1 MILDV
6 TERRRAD
13 IALRE
18 SEEKYRQLV
27 ESANSIIIELDVSG
41 RIISFNEF
49 AERFFGYD
57 RHEIIGM
64 KASETIVPKVDST
77 GKDTSTLVDDV
88 IRDPVR
94 FANNINENV
103 KKDGTK
109 VWVHWTNRVVRSAS
123 SEPVAI
129 LAVGTDITELT
140 LVQRNLEESENRY
153 RQLVEYSPDAIL
165 VYSEGKFVFANAA
178 ALALVGAAKADD
190 IVGKDWAA
198 FFDPSDADAI
208 RESVK
213 KGTDVVQELNLLE
226 VKFRRLDGGAAD
238 AEAAVIRVSF
248 RGTPAVQIVA
258 RDVTQ
263 RRLAEKE
270 RRVFE
275 ERLSALH
282 FYDTELSSAR
292 SLTDLY
298 EITMDAVQRTLGF
311 AHALYATVRGEFLE
325 RVTSRVQVSMLARRL
340 PLDGSQGGIIVRA
353 ARTKEP
359 VLVRD
364 VSKDEAYVV
373 GVPSV
378 QSELAVPVELEGKVL
393 GVIAVEST
401 ELDAFDI
408 DDIKLLQ
415 ILASHMATA
424 MGNLEQRIEIEKRS
438 HQLAFLLRSSAE
450 TLRAGDVHERLQKIA
465 EAMRDLGWRRVVIS
479 ARDENMD
486 IVSQEDLVTAG
497 LSDEERDYLWRT
509 ASSGP
514 SWRDRFGPEFERF
527 KIGSFYYLPWSD
539 PFIREKTAQ
548 IGIESRLLPEQMVDW
563 SPQDLLYTPLTL
575 SDGRIVGILSID
587 DPVDGR
593 KPTQA
598 SLAPLELFIGLA
610 AIALESARLFKQLE
624 GARNEI
630 RDYAGQLEKKV
641 DERSRELV
649 EAQEKLLK
657 AQRLATIGE
666 VSAQV
671 GHDLR
676 NPLTT
681 INTNLYYLHNVLPRK
696 QKDRVE
702 ATLNSMQNAVFYANR
717 IVEDLLEYSREAG
730 LKKTRIVLSSLIK
743 SSMGS
748 VLIPKSVE
756 AVTDFDDNVE
766 ISGDT
771 TRLTR
776 VFQNL
781 ISNAVDA
788 MPGGGKLTVT
798 SKVNGKE
805 VVIDVSDTGAG
816 IGEENLALL
825 FTPFFTTKSKGLGLG
840 LAICRRLVEA
850 HGGRI
855 DVRSKL
861 GEGTTM
867 SVTLPLYSPEDA
879 PQEQSDG
886 SAR

>member
-1 MILDV
+1 
-6 TERRRAD
+6 
-13 IALRE
+13 
-18 SEEKYRQLV
+18 
-27 ESANSIIIELDVSG
+27 
-41 RIISFNEF
+41 
-49 AERFFGYD
+49 
-57 RHEIIGM
+57 
-64 KASETIVPKVDST
+64 
-77 GKDTSTLVDDV
+77 
-88 IRDPVR
+88 
-94 FANNINENV
+94 
-103 KKDGTK
+103 
-109 VWVHWTNRVVRSAS
+109 
-123 SEPVAI
+123 
-129 LAVGTDITELT
+129 
-140 LVQRNLEESENRY
+140 
-153 RQLVEYSPDAIL
+153 
-165 VYSEGKFVFANAA
+165 
-178 ALALVGAAKADD
+178 
-190 IVGKDWAA
+190 
-198 FFDPSDADAI
+198 
-208 RESVK
+208 
-213 KGTDVVQELNLLE
+213 
-226 VKFRRLDGGAAD
+226 
-238 AEAAVIRVSF
+238 
-248 RGTPAVQIVA
+248 
-258 RDVTQ
+258 
-263 RRLAEKE
+263 
-270 RRVFE
+270 
-275 ERLSALH
+275 
-282 FYDTELSSAR
+282 
-292 SLTDLY
+292 
-298 EITMDAVQRTLGF
+298 
-311 AHALYATVRGEFLE
+311 
-325 RVTSRVQVSMLARRL
+325 
-340 PLDGSQGGIIVRA
+340 
-353 ARTKEP
+353 
-359 VLVRD
+359 
-364 VSKDEAYVV
+364 
-373 GVPSV
+373 
-378 QSELAVPVELEGKVL
+378 
-393 GVIAVEST
+393 
-401 ELDAFDI
+401 
-408 DDIKLLQ
+408 
-415 ILASHMATA
+415 
-424 MGNLEQRIEIEKRS
+424 
-438 HQLAFLLRSSAE
+438 
-450 TLRAGDVHERLQKIA
+450 
-465 EAMRDLGWRRVVIS
+465 
-479 ARDENMD
+479 
-486 IVSQEDLVTAG
+486 
-497 LSDEERDYLWRT
+497 
-509 ASSGP
+509 
-514 SWRDRFGPEFERF
+514 
-527 KIGSFYYLPWSD
+527 
-539 PFIREKTAQ
+539 
-548 IGIESRLLPEQMVDW
+548 MVDW